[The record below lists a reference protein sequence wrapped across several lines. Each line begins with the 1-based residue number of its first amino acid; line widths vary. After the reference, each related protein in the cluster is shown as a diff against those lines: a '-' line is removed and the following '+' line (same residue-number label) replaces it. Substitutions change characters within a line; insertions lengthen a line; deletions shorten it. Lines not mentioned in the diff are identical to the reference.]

1 MSPSPTGRLILREQQ
16 SGTDPIALGEKVGET
31 LLHRGAT
38 KILGDV
44 YGGEAD
50 HRSRKHQLQPR
61 SQCLCAGT
69 GVVPGSR
76 ELVAESTAMLSSLG
90 FL

>member
-1 MSPSPTGRLILREQQ
+1 MVERLI
-16 SGTDPIALGEKVGET
+16 
-31 LLHRGAT
+31 
-38 KILGDV
+38 
-44 YGGEAD
+44 

-69 GVVPGSR
+69 GIVPGSR
-76 ELVAESTAMLSSLG
+76 KLVAESTAMLSSLG

>member
-1 MSPSPTGRLILREQQ
+1 MVERLI
-16 SGTDPIALGEKVGET
+16 
-31 LLHRGAT
+31 
-38 KILGDV
+38 
-44 YGGEAD
+44 

-76 ELVAESTAMLSSLG
+76 KLVAESTAMLSSLG
-90 FL
+90 FCSRIGRTSFREIFS